1 MKPKEFNH
9 EVTQVS
15 QPLKGFAMKLTH
27 NPDDAFDLLQDTLL
41 KAFNNR
47 DKFQEGTN
55 LKAWLYTMMKNI
67 FINKYRRAV
76 RSRIFSD
83 DTETNFY
90 LNSASS
96 TSRNDGESS
105 LVMKDISKAIDGLA
119 TKLREPFVLN
129 YSGYKY
135 DEIASLLHVPL
146 GTVKIRIHHARKELM
161 KKLAPYSGPWAK
173 RKL

>member
-1 MKPKEFNH
+1 MKTNEFNL

-15 QPLKGFAMKLTH
+15 QPLKNFAMKLTH

-83 DTETNFY
+83 DTQTTYY
-90 LNSASS
+90 LNSGTG
-96 TSRNDGESS
+96 TSRNDGEGS
-105 LVMKDISKAIDGLA
+105 LVMKDISKAIDELA
-119 TKLREPFVLN
+119 IKLREPFVLN

-161 KKLAPYSGPWAK
+161 KKLSSYSHPWAK
-173 RKL
+173 RGL